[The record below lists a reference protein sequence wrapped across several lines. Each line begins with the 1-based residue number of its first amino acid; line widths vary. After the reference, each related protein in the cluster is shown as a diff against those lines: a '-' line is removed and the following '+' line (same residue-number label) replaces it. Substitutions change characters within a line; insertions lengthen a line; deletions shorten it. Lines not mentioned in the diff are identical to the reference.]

1 MTSEL
6 MLTHF
11 KGVFTPLVTIAMM
24 AIVLYCIWRAHKGK
38 IAYVRRIAGVTAM
51 EEAVGRA
58 TEMGKPVLF
67 VLGYSTIQMIET
79 HNAMS
84 MLAHVAQL
92 AARMRTKMITLL
104 AMPDVYPLAE
114 ATLRQAY
121 MSEGAPELFH
131 PAEQLQFLSN
141 DHVVFAA
148 GVSRVVEEQLPGCVV
163 FFGVYNFTALLLS
176 EPGARL
182 GVMQIAGEPNLFQMP
197 FFVCTCDHTIIG
209 EEYYAAGAYVN
220 PDPKM
225 RNSLLSQDLIK
236 MMFIIVMVIALA
248 LLLFSPD
255 HWFVEA
261 LRGYRQ

>member
-1 MTSEL
+1 MIEYISANFRGL
-6 MLTHF
+6 
-11 KGVFTPLVTIAMM
+11 FTPLVTIGMM
-24 AIVLYCIWRAHKGK
+24 TVVLYCIWRAYRGK

-67 VLGYSTIQMIET
+67 VLGYSNIQQIET

-84 MLAHVAQL
+84 MLAYVAQL
-92 AARMRTKMITLL
+92 SARMRTKMITLL

-163 FFGVYNFTALLLS
+163 FFGIYNFTALLLS

-182 GVMQIAGEPNLFQMP
+182 GIMQIAGEPNLFQMP

-236 MMFIIVMVIALA
+236 VMFIIVMIIGLF
-248 LLLFSPD
+248 LLMFFPG
-255 HWFVEA
+255 HWLLEA
-261 LRGYRQ
+261 MESYRQ